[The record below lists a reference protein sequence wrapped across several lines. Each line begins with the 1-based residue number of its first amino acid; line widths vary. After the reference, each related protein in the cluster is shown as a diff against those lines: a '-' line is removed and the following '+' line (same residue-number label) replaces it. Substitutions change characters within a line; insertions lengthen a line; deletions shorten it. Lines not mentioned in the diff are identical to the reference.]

1 VLPADLVAARME
13 TDRLELIALQEEQ
26 VHREYDGL
34 ILEPERTAFPCGYCS
49 WFTQCCGDGA

>member
-1 VLPADLVAARME
+1 ME